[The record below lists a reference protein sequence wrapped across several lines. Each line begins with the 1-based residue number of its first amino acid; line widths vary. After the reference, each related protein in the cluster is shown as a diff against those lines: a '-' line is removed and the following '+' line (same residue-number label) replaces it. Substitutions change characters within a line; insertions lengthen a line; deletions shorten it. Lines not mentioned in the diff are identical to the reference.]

1 MPLDIKPVA
10 PGHTFTVVG
19 TRPLRPDGLDKV
31 TGRAKFGADA
41 TAPGMLIGRVLR
53 SPHAHARI
61 RSIDAS
67 KALALPGVKAV
78 VTRDDFK
85 EGDPDFRDVLRN
97 VMARDKALYEGHAVA
112 AVAAVSAIVARK
124 ALKLIKVDYEV
135 LPHVTDVERAMR
147 ADAPVLHDDMFTAGL
162 EEAPDN
168 AASAAKAEEFGH
180 VEDAKEKESD
190 PHHGA
195 SLAGGFRPQSTKP
208 SNVAK
213 RHEFG
218 HGDVEKGFAK
228 ADVVIERKFRT
239 EATHQGYIEPHACLA
254 NYGSDGQGELWGC
267 TQGHYMVRNVCAQLL
282 GMDVSKL
289 RVTASE
295 IGGGFGGKTTV
306 FLEPVALALSRKAGK
321 PVKMVMSREEVFRAT
336 GPTSSATIWVK
347 IGCTKAGRI
356 TAAETEL
363 KLQGGAFAGSPVDMA
378 AMAAFACYDLENV
391 KAVGWDVV
399 VNRPKQAAYR
409 APGAP
414 ISAFGVESVIDE
426 LAHKIGMDPLEFRL
440 KNAAKE
446 GTKSSYGPTYGPIG
460 LIPTLEAVKKHPHY
474 KAPLKANQGRGVAAG
489 FWFNFGGQTCVSL
502 NINIDGTVA
511 LALGTP
517 DIGGSRASMCQM
529 AAEELG
535 IPYDKVRAVVADTSS
550 LGFNDVTEGS
560 RATFSSGLAT
570 IQAAR
575 DAIGKLCGR
584 AAQMWGIS
592 ADAVV
597 WEKGHAKPSGSNAGN
612 FEPLS
617 LADIAK
623 VAANTGGPIAGHYEV
638 NAEGAGVSFST
649 HIADVEVDPETG
661 RTLITRYTVI
671 QDAGK
676 AIHPSYVEGQYQG
689 GAAQGIGWALNEE
702 YIYGEDGKLQNP
714 GFLDYRI
721 PVASDLP
728 MIDTV
733 ILEIP
738 NPGHPYGLRGVG
750 ETSIVPPLA
759 AIANA
764 VSAAAG
770 VRMVDL
776 PMSPPKI
783 LKAIGE
789 HAAGKGKSKESKGGS
804 KR

>member
-10 PGHTFTVVG
+10 PGHSFTVVG

-31 TGRAKFGADA
+31 TGRAKFGADM

-53 SPHAHARI
+53 SPHPHARI
-61 RSIDAS
+61 RKIDAK

-85 EGDPDFRDVLRN
+85 ESSEDLRDVLRN
-97 VMARDKALYEGHAVA
+97 VMAREKALYEGHAVA
-112 AVAAVSAIVARK
+112 AVAAVSASVARQ
-124 ALKLIKVDYEV
+124 ALKLIKVDYEI
-135 LPHVTDVERAMR
+135 LPHVTDVEAAMR
-147 ADAPVLHDDMFTAGL
+147 PGAPVLHADMFTAGL
-162 EEAPDN
+162 ETAPDN
-168 AASAAKAEEFGH
+168 AAGAAKAEQIGH
-180 VEDAKEKESD
+180 VEDAKVKESA
-190 PHHGA
+190 PRGGK
-195 SLAGGFRPQSTKP
+195 SLRGDFKPSAKKP

-218 HGDVEKGFAK
+218 HGDVEAGFAK
-228 ADVVIERKFRT
+228 ADVVLERMYKT

-254 NYGSDGQGELWGC
+254 TFGADGQGELWGC
-267 TQGHYMVRNVCAQLL
+267 TQGHYMVRNVCAALV

-306 FLEPVALALSRKAGK
+306 FLEPVALMLSRKSGR
-321 PVKMVMSREEVFRAT
+321 PVKMTMTRDEVFRAS
-336 GPTSSATIWVK
+336 GPTSSATVWVK

-356 TAAETEL
+356 TAAEAEL

-378 AMAAFACYDLENV
+378 AMSAFACYDLENV
-391 KAVGWDVV
+391 KVVGWDVV

-414 ISAFGVESVIDE
+414 ISAFGVESLIDE
-426 LAHKIGMDPLEFRL
+426 LAHKIGMDPLELRL

-474 KAPLKANQGRGVAAG
+474 KAKLGPNQGRGIAAG

-575 DAIGKLCGR
+575 DAVGKLCGR

-592 ADAVV
+592 PEAVV
-597 WEKGHAKPSGSNAGN
+597 WEKGYARPSGPNAGN

-649 HIADVEVDPETG
+649 HIADAEVDPETG
-661 RTLITRYTVI
+661 HTRITRYTVI

-689 GAAQGIGWALNEE
+689 GAVQGIGWALNEE
-702 YIYGEDGKLQNP
+702 YIYGADGKLQNP

-770 VRMVDL
+770 VRLQEL
-776 PMSPPKI
+776 PMSPPRI

-789 HAAGKGKSKESKGGS
+789 AKAAKNKGAKGLGAGK
-804 KR
+804 R